1 MELPESFAAVCCSV
15 LRERR
20 LKLGLSQEE
29 LARRS
34 GLARSYICDVE
45 RGARHPAL
53 RNVAILSAALE
64 ISTSDLISD
73 VELALASRVDVAK
86 LKESQ
91 IEAGLQTE
99 IVEYLHSCLND
110 GVVIADQDGFLFY
123 NQAAEQI
130 IGLGRKDMNP
140 SEWAQA
146 YGCFRDDG
154 VTPYVSA
161 DLPLSRALNGES
173 LDHVK
178 VVVRHESMPEGRT
191 ISVRA
196 RPIMDGSGQPAAG
209 MILFK
214 EVPAAKL

>member
-29 LARRS
+29 LAKRS

-73 VELALASRVDVAK
+73 VELALASRVDVVK
-86 LKESQ
+86 LKEDQ

-99 IVEYLHSCLND
+99 IVDYLHNCMND
-110 GVVIADQDGFLFY
+110 GVIIADHEGFILF
-123 NQAAEQI
+123 NQAAEQLMGSKSDAKI
-130 IGLGRKDMNP
+130 SD
-140 SEWAQA
+140 WARI
-146 YGCFRDDG
+146 YGVFKDDG
-154 VTPYVSA
+154 VTPYPSHEM
-161 DLPLSRALNGES
+161 PLSRAINGES
-173 LDHVK
+173 LDNVTI
-178 VVVRHESMPEGRT
+178 VVRNESSPEGRT
-191 ISVRA
+191 LSIRA
-196 RPIMDGSGQPAAG
+196 RPIKDGAGQPAAG
-209 MILFK
+209 MVLFK
-214 EVPAAKL
+214 EVLGTK

>member
-1 MELPESFAAVCCSV
+1 MELPESFAAMCCSV

-64 ISTSDLISD
+64 IATSDLISD
-73 VELALASRVDVAK
+73 VELALASRVDVVK

-91 IEAGLQTE
+91 TDAGLQSE
-99 IVEYLHSCLND
+99 IIEYLNNCLNE
-110 GVVIADQDGFLFY
+110 GVVIADHDGFVLY
-123 NQAAEQI
+123 NQAAENLVG
-130 IGLGRKDMNP
+130 IGKKDVKVG
-140 SEWAQA
+140 EWSQT

-154 VTPYVSA
+154 VTPYPSHE
-161 DLPLSRALNGES
+161 LPLARALNGES
-173 LDHVK
+173 LDHIKLVVK
-178 VVVRHESMPEGRT
+178 NEGAPEGRT
-191 ISVRA
+191 LSVRA

-209 MILFK
+209 MVLFR
-214 EVPAAKL
+214 EVPASKS